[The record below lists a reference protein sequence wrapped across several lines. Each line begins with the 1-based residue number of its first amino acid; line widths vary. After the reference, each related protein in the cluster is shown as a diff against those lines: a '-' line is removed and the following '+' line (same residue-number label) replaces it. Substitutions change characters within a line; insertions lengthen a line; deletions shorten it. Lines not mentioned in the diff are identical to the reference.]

1 MNKIIQFFR
10 DVVSEMKK
18 VTWPSKNDV
27 IKYTFSIILF
37 SVVVAAILGAADF
50 GLLRL
55 VDLLFK

>member
-27 IKYTFSIILF
+27 NKYTFSIILF